1 MKLAYKWFLLGAP
14 SGLIPRSVLTEIQP
28 CAAETFRMMSVA
40 GIPIDWTHEHVV
52 FSEGNSR

>member
-1 MKLAYKWFLLGAP
+1 MKLAYNRVLLGAA
-14 SGLIPRSVLTEIQP
+14 SGLVPPSVLTQIQT